1 MTVETKTTVERI
13 RKTIEKMDL
22 FRDLI
27 LEDFADILRNPGKA
41 GLTLKENCYINA
53 AATEFKDFYFEDA
66 IAALEIALKE
76 RS

>member
-1 MTVETKTTVERI
+1 MTVETKITVERI

-41 GLTLKENCYINA
+41 GLTLKENCYITA
-53 AATEFKDFYFEDA
+53 AAAEFKDFYFENA
-66 IAALEIALKE
+66 TASLEFALKE
-76 RS
+76 GS